1 MAKQRVTLH
10 LDADVANALRAFG
23 RGAMSDVANAA
34 LREYVERKAHQR
46 ALLAWLEELNA
57 EHGSPTA
64 EDYAKAAAFLDS
76 LEHDSRRES
85 GAA

>member
-23 RGAMSDVANAA
+23 RGAMSEVANAA

-46 ALLAWLEELNA
+46 ALLAWLEELYA
-57 EHGSPTA
+57 EHGPPTA
-64 EDYAKAAAFLDS
+64 EDYAEAAAFLD
-76 LEHDSRRES
+76 EVHRDARTES